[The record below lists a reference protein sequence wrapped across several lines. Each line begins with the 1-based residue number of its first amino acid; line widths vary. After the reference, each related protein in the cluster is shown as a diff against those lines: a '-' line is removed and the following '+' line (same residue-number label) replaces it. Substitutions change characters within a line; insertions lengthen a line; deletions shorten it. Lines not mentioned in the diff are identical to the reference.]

1 MVETVTFGWIL
12 CGCAGNGVEM
22 RVQEYAFINLLR
34 FSFRWVQR
42 LWCEYGIMRCEN
54 FVEFFTTGLLLI

>member
-1 MVETVTFGWIL
+1 
-12 CGCAGNGVEM
+12 M

-42 LWCEYGIMRCEN
+42 LWCEYGIVRCEN